1 MRKLILKRKPQTVKF
16 KFDAASDGS
25 KGRGGIK
32 WRIFAHFMLFSLIML
47 VLLWLVQTV
56 FLDTI
61 YKQVKTNAI
70 RRVSGELCDTLQT
83 SGFGSDELGNLM
95 FSAARN
101 NYLCILVADLA
112 SYDGFNLRAQSVDV
126 AGMCIVHEL
135 TSNEVMKLALAAR
148 KNDGSV
154 FYELDFRP
162 ESERAKNLDNELAQL
177 LGARFFILTNS
188 LLHNYD
194 SPTMLVSVRVVDLP
208 DGGSYAVMLN
218 GNIAPLDT
226 TVSTLRL
233 QLILLTGVMMLLG
246 FFMAWAL
253 AGHISRP
260 IIHINKLSRRL
271 AQGDFE
277 LDFSVPRADKEIS
290 ELADSLNH
298 AAVELAKTEQL
309 QRDLIANISHDLRT
323 PLTLITAYS
332 EAMRDLPGENTP
344 ENVQVIIDETER
356 LSVLVNDL
364 LDMSKLQAGAIRLE
378 PQEFELTAL
387 IQQII
392 ERFNKLMATEGYTI
406 DFQPVAR
413 LWVEADEIKLT
424 QVIYNLINNAVTYT
438 GEDKM
443 VKIRQLLLHHDSR
456 VRIEVLDTGEGI
468 APEQIKDIWRRYYK
482 GSANHQ
488 RTHAG
493 NGLGLAIV
501 KNILDLHG
509 GAYGVESTAGQGSCF
524 WFELEVKR
532 VEKAGVAAR
541 GEK

>member
-1 MRKLILKRKPQTVKF
+1 MKFVRKAKTF
-16 KFDAASDGS
+16 KYKVDAATENGRR
-25 KGRGGIK
+25 RGGIK
-32 WRIFAHFMLFSLIML
+32 WRIFAYFMLFSLIML

-61 YKQVKTNAI
+61 YKKVKTNAI
-70 RRVSGELCDTLQT
+70 HRVSAELCQSLQT
-83 SGFGSDELGNLM
+83 SGFGSDDLGSLM
-95 FSAARN
+95 YSAARN
-101 NYLCILVADLA
+101 NYLCVLVAKLD
-112 SYDGFNLRAQSVDV
+112 SYDGLNLRAQSVDV
-126 AGMCIVHEL
+126 AGMCIIHEL
-135 TSNEVMKLALAAR
+135 TAEEVMVLALAAEH
-148 KNDGSV
+148 NDGSV
-154 FYELDFRP
+154 FYELDFGP
-162 ESERAKNLDNELAQL
+162 EQNPDNDLALL
-177 LGARFFILTNS
+177 LGKRFRIITGA

-194 SPTMLVSVRVVDLP
+194 TPTMLVSVRLVDTP
-208 DGGSYAVMLN
+208 EDGGRYAVMNN
-218 GNIAPLDT
+218 GNIAPLDS

-246 FFMAWAL
+246 FFMALVL

-277 LDFSVPRADKEIS
+277 LDFSVPHADKEIK
-290 ELADSLNH
+290 ELADSLNY

-356 LSVLVNDL
+356 LSRLVNDL
-364 LDMSKLQAGAIRLE
+364 LDMSKLQAGAIELE
-378 PQEFELTAL
+378 PREFELTEL
-387 IQQII
+387 IQHII
-392 ERFNKLMATEGYTI
+392 VRFNKLMATEGYTI
-406 DFQPVAR
+406 DFQPTAR
-413 LWVEADEIKLT
+413 LWVEADELKLT

-438 GEDKM
+438 GEDKL
-443 VKIRQLLLHHDSR
+443 VTIRQQLLHRGTR
-456 VRIEVLDTGEGI
+456 VRIEVIDTGEGI

-509 GAYGVESTAGQGSCF
+509 GAYGVESTAGRGSCF

-532 VEKAGVAAR
+532 LERSGAPTGFEPKNNV
-541 GEK
+541 

>member
-1 MRKLILKRKPQTVKF
+1 MLKLTLKRKAKTVKY
-16 KFDAASDGS
+16 KFDGAAAAAGRW
-25 KGRGGIK
+25 RGGIK
-32 WRIFAHFMLFSLIML
+32 WRIFGHFMLFSLIML

-70 RRVSGELCDTLQT
+70 RHVSAELSQTLQT
-83 SGFGSDELGNLM
+83 SGFGSDELGDLM

-101 NYLCILVADLA
+101 NYLCVLVADLG
-112 SYDGFNLRAQSVDV
+112 SYDGINLRAQSVDV
-126 AGMCIVHEL
+126 AGMCIIHEL
-135 TSNEVMKLALAAR
+135 TADEVLRLALAAEQ
-148 KNDGSV
+148 NGGNV
-154 FYELDFRP
+154 FYELDFGP
-162 ESERAKNLDNELAQL
+162 ERSPDNANNELARL
-177 LGARFFILTNS
+177 LGNRFRIIIGALQ
-188 LLHNYD
+188 HNYD
-194 SPTMLVSVRVVDLP
+194 TPTMLVSVRLVQTP
-208 DGGSYAVMLN
+208 ENGGSYAVMLN
-218 GNIAPLDT
+218 GNIAPLDS
-226 TVSTLRL
+226 TVTTLRF
-233 QLILLTGVMMLLG
+233 QLIWLTGVMMLLG
-246 FFMAWAL
+246 FIMALVL

-277 LDFSVPRADKEIS
+277 LDFSVPRADKEIC

-323 PLTLITAYS
+323 PLTLITAYG

-356 LSVLVNDL
+356 LSRLVNDL
-364 LDMSKLQAGAIRLE
+364 LDMSKLQAGAIKLE
-378 PQEFELTAL
+378 PCEFELTEL
-387 IQQII
+387 IRRII
-392 ERFNKLMATEGYTI
+392 VRFNKLMATEGYTI
-406 DFQPVAR
+406 DFQPSMR
-413 LWVEADEIKLT
+413 LWVEADELKLT

-438 GEDKM
+438 GEDKL
-443 VKIRQLLLHHDSR
+443 VTIRQLLLHHGSR
-456 VRIEVLDTGEGI
+456 VRIEVIDTGEGI

-532 VEKAGVAAR
+532 TEPNNNQ
-541 GEK
+541 

>member
-1 MRKLILKRKPQTVKF
+1 MKKIILKRKPKTVKF
-16 KFDAASDGS
+16 AFEAAYGS
-25 KGRGGIK
+25 RRGRGGIK

-61 YKQVKTNAI
+61 YKQVKTRAI
-70 RRVSGELCDTLQT
+70 HRVSAELCQTLQS
-83 SGFGSDELGNLM
+83 SGFGSDALGDLM
-95 FSAARN
+95 FSTARN
-101 NYLCILVADLA
+101 NYLCVLVADLT

-135 TSNEVMKLALAAR
+135 TADEVLKLAVAAR
-148 KNDGSV
+148 QNNGSV
-154 FYELDFRP
+154 FYELDFGP
-162 ESERAKNLDNELAQL
+162 EQSYDNELAQL
-177 LGARFFILTNS
+177 LGPHFRVITGALM
-188 LLHNYD
+188 HNFD
-194 SPTMLVSVRVVDLP
+194 TPTMLVSVRVVDLP

-218 GNIAPLDT
+218 GNIAPLDS

-246 FFMAWAL
+246 FFMAWIL

-277 LDFSVPRADKEIS
+277 LDFSVPHADKEIS

-309 QRDLIANISHDLRT
+309 QKDLIANISHDLRT

-364 LDMSKLQAGAIRLE
+364 LDMSKLQAGAIRLD

-387 IQQII
+387 IQHII

-406 DFQPVAR
+406 DFQPAAR

-532 VEKAGVAAR
+532 VEKAGL
-541 GEK
+541 